1 MHSCTLWIEKYDRS
15 LTYTTM
21 DNEPSVLIYVSGG
34 EVSNG
39 NLKSFR
45 NLKRFMIS
53 WREIFMKEEKG
64 KEIITPVHCGPK
76 ALTRLKTLGVVNL

>member
-1 MHSCTLWIEKYDRS
+1 M
-15 LTYTTM
+15 
-21 DNEPSVLIYVSGG
+21 
-34 EVSNG
+34 
-39 NLKSFR
+39 
-45 NLKRFMIS
+45 FMIS